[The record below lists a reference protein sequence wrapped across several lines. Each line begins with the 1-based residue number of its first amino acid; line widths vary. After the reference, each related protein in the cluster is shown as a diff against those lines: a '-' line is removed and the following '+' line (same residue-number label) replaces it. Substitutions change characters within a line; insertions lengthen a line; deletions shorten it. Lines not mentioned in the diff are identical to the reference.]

1 MNGSMPRMEEPR
13 GLRLGS
19 IGGSRIYLDLS
30 FFILVGIFILISIE
44 SGRDPRYALLWIP
57 TILVS
62 VLFHELGH
70 AATIGAFR
78 FGPSLIILGGFGG
91 VTINAR
97 RSRPWKE
104 ILISA
109 AGPGASLLLAAILM
123 VVFLTVPFL
132 QRDPMFGSLFPL
144 MISTNIRWAIL
155 NLFPIYPLDG
165 GQILNQ
171 IGRFFTTTARAT
183 RFSAISSLVL
193 AALILVWSVFNR
205 NFFLAML
212 ISMIAMQ
219 NFQRLQTGDRDV

>member
-1 MNGSMPRMEEPR
+1 MDEPR

-19 IGGSRIYLDLS
+19 IAGTPIFLDPS
-30 FFILVGIFILISIE
+30 FFLLVGIFILIDME
-44 SGRDPRYALLWIP
+44 RGKPLLEALLWIP

-70 AATIGAFR
+70 ALTIKAFR

-109 AGPGASLLLAAILM
+109 AGPVASIILALILRA
-123 VVFLTVPFL
+123 FYRTIPFL
-132 QRDPMFGSLFPL
+132 HTDPMFRSLFPL
-144 MISTNIRWAIL
+144 MIGVNFVWAIF

-171 IGRFFTTTARAT
+171 IGRFFTSNARAT
-183 RFSAISSLVL
+183 RFSAISSLIL
-193 AALILVWSVFNR
+193 AGLILAWSIYSR
-205 NFFLAML
+205 NFFLAM
-212 ISMIAMQ
+212 IIAMIAMQ
-219 NFQRLQTGDRDV
+219 NFQRLQHGDRDF

>member
-1 MNGSMPRMEEPR
+1 MDEPR

-19 IGGSRIYLDLS
+19 IAGTPIFLDPS
-30 FFILVGIFILISIE
+30 FFLLVGIFILIDME
-44 SGRDPRYALLWIP
+44 RGKPLLEALLWIP

-70 AATIGAFR
+70 ALTIKAFR

-97 RSRPWKE
+97 SSRPWKE

-109 AGPGASLLLAAILM
+109 AGPVASIILALILQA
-123 VVFLTVPFL
+123 FYRTIPFL
-132 QRDPMFGSLFPL
+132 HTDPMFRSLFPL
-144 MISTNIRWAIL
+144 MIGVNFVWAIF

-171 IGRFFTTTARAT
+171 IGRFFTSNARAT
-183 RFSAISSLVL
+183 RFSAISSLIL
-193 AALILVWSVFNR
+193 AGLILAWSIYSR
-205 NFFLAML
+205 NFFLAM
-212 ISMIAMQ
+212 IIAMIAMQ
-219 NFQRLQTGDRDV
+219 NFQRLQHGDRDL